1 MDSKTYKIVAQVL
14 GLVETTQIDETDD
27 IMTKRSKY
35 LSGVRRSAMFIPD
48 FNDVYEEIVELIDT
62 DYLTGVTLP
71 EVFEQDYQ
79 PWLNEVRDS
88 IDFSFYDRYERYLIL
103 NKNWKKPAVASLNKS
118 TDIILDHMRN
128 PKSEKSFTN
137 RGLVI
142 GEIQS
147 GKTANY
153 TALINKALDV
163 GFKLIIVL
171 AGMTKDLRKQTQ
183 LRLDSE
189 VLGYETREDS
199 THGAAKGV
207 GSIAGTQKLLVDCL
221 TYNDANG
228 DFKGSGSTISF
239 SSSSTP
245 TLAVV
250 KKQVNVLENLHK
262 LLSNAPQQCYT
273 NGKLNV
279 PVLIVDDEVDQAS
292 PNTGKS
298 DDVDQA
304 SKTNMWIRKIIAK
317 CNRVAYV
324 GYTATPFA
332 NIFINPFIDK
342 DKIDDLFPKD
352 YIICLESSDAYSG
365 IDDFFSI
372 DDSGT
377 TEVCT
382 DLCCEI
388 DDFDDFFN
396 VMPVK
401 IRKDTQIDRIA
412 GSLEKA
418 LKMFVIAASVKKAR
432 GIVGHNS
439 MLVNISNV
447 KWPSDTLV
455 LLLKEKVE
463 DLYYAYKYEEVSEQY
478 RNIWE
483 SEFKNI
489 SEIRLKKDFHDEW
502 KKIEVH
508 ISKTFSN
515 LLNNGIKLLNGD
527 SDDIIDYEA
536 TKSGD
541 WLIVGGNKLSRGL
554 TLEGLTVSYFYRSSK
569 QYDTLL
575 QMGRWFGYRTGW
587 LDLCRVFAEQ
597 PVLQNF
603 VDIGLVLHELRNDIA
618 DMNDDDENR
627 TPLKFGL
634 KIRTVPNMVPT
645 AKNKMR
651 VSKRMTINFADGVSQ
666 VLSFDPKNTEHN
678 LNLTCEF
685 IEKLGNGIVL
695 QNNKVIFHDVSS
707 NEVIDYL
714 NQYRDASGQS
724 GSVETGNWIQYVRKC
739 NSNGEMKK
747 WKVVLSTVQ
756 EENYESVCVG
766 DYRIVKGRR
775 SDREALPQTR
785 PSVFKLRVNSNPSD
799 FRDAFYDIEE
809 MASVKTF
816 KRNNP
821 VIQKYF
827 TKEQGV
833 LSIQLLDI
841 CYKEKTEF
849 KNKRQQYRP
858 GKTIEDGKNVVA
870 LTVWFP
876 KSEASVGGT
885 DYIVN
890 DVYLRQEEE
899 DKL

>member
-1 MDSKTYKIVAQVL
+1 MNNNTYKIVSQIL
-14 GLVETTQIDETDD
+14 GLVETTKISETDD
-27 IMTKRSKY
+27 IMIKRTKY
-35 LSGVRRSAMFIPD
+35 LSGIRQAAMLIPD
-48 FNDVYEEIVELIDT
+48 FGDVYEEIVELVDT
-62 DYLTGVTLP
+62 DYLSGVTLP
-71 EVFEQDYQ
+71 EVFEYDYQ

-103 NKNWKKPAVASLNKS
+103 NKRWKKQAVVSLNKS

-128 PKSEKSFTN
+128 PKSEKAFTN

-163 GFKLIIVL
+163 GFKMVIVL

-207 GSIAGTQKLLVDCL
+207 GTIPGTQKLLVDCL
-221 TYNDANG
+221 TYNDSNG

-239 SSSSTP
+239 SKNSTP
-245 TLAVV
+245 ILAVV
-250 KKQVNVLENLHK
+250 KKQVKVLENLHK
-262 LLSNAPQQCYT
+262 LLSNAPQQCYI
-273 NGKLNV
+273 NGKLNI

-298 DDVDQA
+298 DDVELA
-304 SKTNMWIRKIIAK
+304 SRTNMWIRKIIAK
-317 CNRVAYV
+317 CNQIAYV

-352 YIICLESSDAYSG
+352 YIVCLESSGDYSG

-372 DDSGT
+372 DDPDS
-377 TEVCT
+377 TEICT

-388 DDFDDFFN
+388 DDFEDFFN
-396 VMPVK
+396 VAPVK
-401 IRKDTQIDRIA
+401 IKKDTQIDRIA

-432 GIVGHNS
+432 GIIGHNS
-439 MLVNISNV
+439 MLVNIANV

-455 LLLKEKVE
+455 VLLKEKVE
-463 DLYYAYKYEEVSEQY
+463 DLYYEYKYEDVSEQY
-478 RNIWE
+478 RSIWE
-483 SEFKNI
+483 NEFKTI
-489 SEIRLKKDFHDEW
+489 SESRLKDNFHDEW
-502 KKIEVH
+502 EKIDVH
-508 ISKTFSN
+508 IPKTFSN

-554 TLEGLTVSYFYRSSK
+554 TLEGLTISYFYRNSK

-597 PVLQNF
+597 SVIQNF
-603 VDIGLVLHELRNDIA
+603 VDIGLVLHELKNDIA
-618 DMNDDDENR
+618 DMNDDDENK

-634 KIRTVPNMVPT
+634 KIRTIPNMVPT

-651 VSKRMTINFADGVSQ
+651 VSKRMTINFEDSVSQ
-666 VLSFDPKNTEHN
+666 VLSFDPKNTEYN
-678 LNLTCEF
+678 LNLTCNF
-685 IEKLGNGIVL
+685 IEKLGKGTVL
-695 QNNKVIFHDVSS
+695 QNNKVIFHDVSTDDVL
-707 NEVIDYL
+707 EYL
-714 NQYRDASGQS
+714 TQYKDASAQS
-724 GSVETGNWIQYVRKC
+724 GSVETGNWVQYIRKC
-739 NSNGEMKK
+739 NSYDEMKK

-756 EENYESVCVG
+756 DENNESVCIG
-766 DYRIVKGRR
+766 EYRIVKGRR

-785 PSVFKLRVNSNPSD
+785 PSVFKLRVNANPFD
-799 FRDAFYDIEE
+799 FRDAFYNVEE
-809 MASVKTF
+809 MAAIKTY

-821 VIQKYF
+821 TIQKYF

-833 LSIQLLDI
+833 ISIQLLDI

-849 KNKRQQYRP
+849 KNQRQQYRP
-858 GKTIEDGKNVVA
+858 GKTIEDGRNVVA

-876 KSEASVGGT
+876 KSDASVDGT

-890 DVYLRQEEE
+890 DVYLRQEEGDE
-899 DKL
+899 L